1 MESEP
6 LLTGSVSRGS
16 VDYGS
21 RHGSHSDAE
30 SAEPPRTRT
39 PSYTATVHE
48 HDGDLYIQQAVV
60 FIEDAIQYRSINH
73 KVDSGSLR
81 LYRWYYSRICQWGLG
96 FTIAMILALAFVE
109 KPSSISYTSDPRYR
123 PTPWEPPCGL
133 TETIEIVCL
142 LIFIADVAVKSYV
155 IGWEEFCINKW
166 LIGYLVVIAA
176 SVIDWAITVSMV
188 CNETIRVRRLI
199 RPFFL
204 LQNSSLMKKTLKCI
218 KRTLPEIASVILLLA
233 LHLCLF
239 TMIGMLIF
247 PRSEDPKK
255 NGEWETYF
263 RNLPRALSSLLVLLT
278 TANNPDVMVP
288 AYSLHRGY
296 ALFFILF
303 SVCGTYIL
311 MNLLT
316 AIIYN
321 QFRGYLL
328 MSVQTSIIRRRLGIR
343 AAFEVLCCKSQGHA
357 SNSED
362 HEEGV
367 QVNTVLEVM
376 SRVQMKSFYRQA
388 VIKAAQQFRDGFL
401 DGEAFQKLFDELDKD
416 RIKEHPPS
424 PEYSLP
430 LLQWIQ
436 STCSHYYLTVVGNVV
451 ALANVIC
458 ICTVL
463 VLDSEKIVSQRDD
476 YYMEVI
482 NCAFILYYLLEM
494 VLKLIAFG
502 WRGYLSYKNNIFDG
516 LFTVLLLV
524 LQVAIFITYRISY
537 QLIPVQKGVMS
548 LWEMVRLVN
557 MLIVFRFLR
566 IIPEIKLM
574 ALVASTLVDLV
585 KNLRAFAGI
594 LVVVY
599 YVYAVIGIWLF
610 HGAIPPPG
618 GPSMVSN
625 SSIENGTSNFTMECG
640 SYEQLEYWPNN
651 FDDFASSLV
660 LLYDVMVV
668 NNWQVFMDAYTRYT
682 TEWSKVY
689 FVSWWLTSS
698 VMWVNLFVA
707 LILENFT
714 YKWDKSHALSVSD
727 VERTRYETTVQRM
740 FREHVQEPTQ
750 EELLVQ
756 LQQHPHLHLTR

>member
-1 MESEP
+1 
-6 LLTGSVSRGS
+6 
-16 VDYGS
+16 
-21 RHGSHSDAE
+21 
-30 SAEPPRTRT
+30 
-39 PSYTATVHE
+39 
-48 HDGDLYIQQAVV
+48 
-60 FIEDAIQYRSINH
+60 
-73 KVDSGSLR
+73 
-81 LYRWYYSRICQWGLG
+81 
-96 FTIAMILALAFVE
+96 
-109 KPSSISYTSDPRYR
+109 
-123 PTPWEPPCGL
+123 
-133 TETIEIVCL
+133 IVCL
-142 LIFIADVAVKSYV
+142 LIFIADVAVKVYV

-166 LIGYLVVIAA
+166 LIGYVVVIAA
-176 SVIDWAITVSMV
+176 SVVDWAITVSMI

-278 TANNPDVMVP
+278 TANNPD
-288 AYSLHRGY
+288 
-296 ALFFILF
+296 
-303 SVCGTYIL
+303 GTYIL

-343 AAFEVLCCKSQGHA
+343 AAFEVLCCKRQGHS

-362 HEEGV
+362 HEERV

-388 VIKAAQQFRDGFL
+388 VIKAAQEFRDGFL
-401 DGEAFQKLFDELDKD
+401 DGEAFQRLFDELDKD
-416 RIKEHPPS
+416 RIREHPPN

-430 LLQWIQ
+430 ILQWIQ

-463 VLDSEKIVSQRDD
+463 VLDSEKVVSQRDG

-482 NCAFILYYLLEM
+482 NCAFILYYVLEM

-524 LQVAIFITYRISY
+524 LQMAIFLTYRISY
-537 QLIPVQKGVMS
+537 KMGLLS

-618 GPSMVSN
+618 GSSTEN
-625 SSIENGTSNFTMECG
+625 STSNITMECG

-714 YKWDKSHALSVSD
+714 YKWDKCHALSVSD

-756 LQQHPHLHLTR
+756 LQQHPHLHLIR